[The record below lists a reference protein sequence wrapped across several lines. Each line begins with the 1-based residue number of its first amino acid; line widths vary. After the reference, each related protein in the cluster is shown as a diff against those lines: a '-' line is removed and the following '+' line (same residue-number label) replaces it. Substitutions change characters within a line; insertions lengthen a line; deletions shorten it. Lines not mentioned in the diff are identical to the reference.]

1 MTTEEILN
9 LDYRKDESKDKIQ
22 KVLRKIK
29 PLSKYSEEDD
39 IPLIVL
45 EKLILLYQKKYNIR
59 FSYIMMNTESIMIYT
74 ASLRTE
80 KGEWIGNVYGA
91 YIYELFA
98 KVCVLMFAKAK
109 KGEIERKDNK

>member
-9 LDYRKDESKDKIQ
+9 LDNRKEESKTKIQ

-39 IPLIVL
+39 IPLVDL
-45 EKLILLYQKKYNIR
+45 EKLILLYQKKYNVK
-59 FSYIMMNTESIMIYT
+59 FSYIMMNTEGIMIYT
-74 ASLRTE
+74 ASLKTDE
-80 KGEWIGNVYGA
+80 GKWLGNIYGA

-98 KVCVLMFAKAK
+98 KVCISMFSKAK
-109 KGEIERKDNK
+109 KGEIERKK

>member
-9 LDYRKDESKDKIQ
+9 LDYRNDENKNKIQ

-29 PLSKYSEEDD
+29 PLSKYSDED
-39 IPLIVL
+39 IPLIDL
-45 EKLILLYQKKYNIR
+45 EKLILLYQKKYNVK

-74 ASLRTE
+74 ASLKTDE
-80 KGEWIGNVYGA
+80 GKWLGNVYGA

-98 KVCVLMFAKAK
+98 KVCISMYSKAK
-109 KGEIERKDNK
+109 KGEIERKSK